1 MSISSNEKVILNSDT
16 KTGTID
22 DIQKLKTT
30 PFYYIHQKLGA
41 KIVPFAGFLMPVE
54 YSGINDEH
62 IAVRSN
68 VGIFDVSHM
77 GELWVKGKYAL
88 DLIQWVTTN
97 DASKL
102 VPGKIQYSCF
112 PNGKGGIVDDLLVYK
127 FTDEKFLLVVNA
139 SNIEKDWKWIQSQ
152 NKFGAELENSS
163 DSIAQVAVQG
173 PNAVKILQKLTAID
187 LEKMKYYTFQE
198 GEFAGVKNVLVSATG
213 YTGAGGFEIY
223 FRNEDYETIWNS
235 IFNSNHQ
242 QSVKPIGLGA
252 RDTLRLEM
260 GYCLYGNDI
269 DDTTSPIEAGLSW
282 ITKFADHK
290 DFIDKKYLENQ
301 INQGVTRKLSGFKMI
316 DRGIPRHDYVIKN
329 KSGKAIGKVTSGTMS
344 PVLKQGIGMGY
355 VSSEYLSHE
364 SEIYI
369 EIRDKLIKAEIT
381 TLPFI
386 HET

>member
-1 MSISSNEKVILNSDT
+1 MSIPSAEKNIPNSDT
-16 KTGTID
+16 KTDTIVD
-22 DIQKLKTT
+22 TLKLKTT
-30 PFYYIHQKLGA
+30 SFYNIHQKLGA
-41 KIVPFAGFLMPVE
+41 KIIPFAGFLMPVE

-62 IAVRSN
+62 IAVRTN

-77 GELWVKGKYAL
+77 GEIWVKGKYAL
-88 DLIQWVTTN
+88 DFVQWVTSN

-112 PNGKGGIVDDLLVYK
+112 PNGLGGIVDDLLVYK
-127 FTDEKFLLVVNA
+127 FTEENYLLVVNA
-139 SNIEKDWKWIQSQ
+139 SNIEKDWKWLQSQ
-152 NKFGAELENSS
+152 NKFGAALENSS
-163 DSIAQVAVQG
+163 DSFSQVAVQG

-198 GEFAGVKNVLVSATG
+198 CEFADAKNVILSATG

-235 IFNSNHQ
+235 IFYSNNQ
-242 QSVKPIGLGA
+242 QNVKPIGLGA

-282 ITKFADHK
+282 ITKFTEQK
-290 DFIDKKYLENQ
+290 DFIDKQYLENQ
-301 INQGVTRKLSGFKMI
+301 VRQGVKRKLSGFKMI

-329 KSGKAIGKVTSGTMS
+329 KMGETIGKVTSGTMS
-344 PVLKQGIGMGY
+344 PVLKHGIGMGY
-355 VSSEYLSHE
+355 VSSEFAFTG
-364 SEIYI
+364 SEIFI
-369 EIRDKLIKAEIT
+369 EIRDKLVKAEIIS
-381 TLPFI
+381 LPFI
-386 HET
+386 QAV